1 MVTFSTNEK
10 CHETTYTKIVEK
22 LFKIDPD
29 GPILAFAG
37 TMRKEIS
44 MLAHLMYD
52 GSDDNLFDH
61 FSIVAQR
68 LRVYIAKDY
77 ANILE
82 FLVGKWNVEK
92 LIGFSGD

>member
-1 MVTFSTNEK
+1 
-10 CHETTYTKIVEK
+10 
-22 LFKIDPD
+22 
-29 GPILAFAG
+29 
-37 TMRKEIS
+37 

-82 FLVGKWNVEK
+82 FLVGKWNVKK
-92 LIGFSGD
+92 LIGFSGDWRKSIGVCWRVSPKVQIDKEKGVAM